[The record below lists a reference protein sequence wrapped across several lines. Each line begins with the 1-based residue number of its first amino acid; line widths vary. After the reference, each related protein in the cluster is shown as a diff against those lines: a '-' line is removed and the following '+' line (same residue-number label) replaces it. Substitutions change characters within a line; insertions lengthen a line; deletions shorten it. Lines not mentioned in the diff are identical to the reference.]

1 MTIMIRSNDP
11 VQLRNYGQLLPATP
25 SQVWDVEPATGERA
39 GVSVRTLPTLP
50 RTSVRGRCAS
60 SGTAVTAGTA
70 FESGPAEARSGQG
83 WREQRD
89 NLALG
94 AMMAAALL
102 VGSTFGGAFSAAG
115 AGSAPQP
122 ASAQGTAVHYAR

>member
-11 VQLRNYGQLLPATP
+11 VQLRNHSQPVHAAP
-25 SQVWDVEPATGERA
+25 SQVWDVEPAPGERA
-39 GVSVRTLPTLP
+39 GAGVRTLSALP
-50 RTSVRGRCAS
+50 RTSVRGLCDSPGVVVA
-60 SGTAVTAGTA
+60 AGPA
-70 FESGPAEARSGQG
+70 FESGDTEARSGRG

-115 AGSAPQP
+115 VGSAPQP